1 MKNIFKTIIA
11 SLILILILLPSC
23 IIIEYHPE
31 HDKGRYMGIWAIME
45 SDSKIVKDGELIIKT
60 AINDL
65 DYHEVITDKNNNQ
78 VLSDKTWTIGI
89 DTIEDGHGRFF
100 KDCDLNF
107 YDENTMIKML
117 IYKHID
123 TIENTDT
130 TIITTIKKRYEGDW
144 QVYKKENRHDKTK
157 IVFMINETDIDTCY
171 AKYTSNGFVDEEV
184 IHNGYWGSGSWTYEV
199 EKIKGGLKL
208 SGTFENEN
216 EYGYENLVLKKSF

>member
-1 MKNIFKTIIA
+1 
-11 SLILILILLPSC
+11 
-23 IIIEYHPE
+23 
-31 HDKGRYMGIWAIME
+31 MGIWAIME
-45 SDSKIVKDGELIIKT
+45 SNSKIIKDGEQIIKT

-117 IYKHID
+117 IYNHID

-144 QVYKKENRHDKTK
+144 HVYKKENRHDKTK
-157 IVFMINETDIDTCY
+157 IVFTITETDIDTCY

-184 IHNGYWGSGSWTYEV
+184 IHNGSCGGGEWTYEV
-199 EKIKGGLKL
+199 EKIKGGLNL
-208 SGTFENEN
+208 SGTYMNED

>member
-1 MKNIFKTIIA
+1 MKKRISTIVVVIILT
-11 SLILILILLPSC
+11 LIIIPSC

-45 SDSKIVKDGELIIKT
+45 SDSKMVKDGELIIKT

-117 IYKHID
+117 IYNHID

-157 IVFMINETDIDTCY
+157 IVFTINHTDIDTCY

-184 IHNGYWGSGSWTYEV
+184 IHNGSWGGGEWTYEV
-199 EKIKGGLKL
+199 EKIKGGLNL
-208 SGTFENEN
+208 SGTFVNEN

>member
-1 MKNIFKTIIA
+1 MKNLLQTIII
-11 SLILILILLPSC
+11 SLILILILIPSC

-45 SDSKIVKDGELIIKT
+45 SDSKIIKDDLTIKT
-60 AINDL
+60 SINDL
-65 DYHEVITDKNNNQ
+65 DYHEIITDNNNQ
-78 VLSDKTWTIGI
+78 ILSDKTWTIGI
-89 DTIEDGHGRFF
+89 DTIENGHGRFF

-107 YDENTMIKML
+107 YDENTIYKMF

-123 TIENTDT
+123 TVENTDT
-130 TIITTIKKRYEGDW
+130 IIITTVKKRYEGDW
-144 QVYKKENRHDKTK
+144 QIYKKENRHDKTK
-157 IVFMINETDIDTCY
+157 IVFTINHTDIDTCH
-171 AKYTSNGFVDEEV
+171 AKYTSDGFVEDEV
-184 IHNGYWGSGSWTYEV
+184 IHNGCWGSGVWTYEV